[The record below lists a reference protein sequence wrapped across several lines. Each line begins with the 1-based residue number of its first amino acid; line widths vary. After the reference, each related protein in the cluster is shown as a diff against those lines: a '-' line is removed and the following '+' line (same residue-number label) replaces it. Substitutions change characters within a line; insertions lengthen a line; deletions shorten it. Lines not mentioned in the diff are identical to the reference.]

1 MNAPSVRAEE
11 PPCFSAAVSKRGT
24 GDVGKRGGVDVVATR
39 TFPVAEL
46 AHSCARV
53 PAAAGVYV
61 FRGPEGQAFYV
72 GKSSNLRARL
82 GSYFQPAAARHRKT
96 RSLQRFAD
104 TVDVERT
111 GSEFAALLREVE
123 LVQALAPPY
132 NRRLR
137 RHERYTYIGI
147 DYRDPFPRLTVTD
160 TPWEGGQFLGP
171 FANTGRTREAVD
183 VVADLFTLRT
193 CDGAIEP
200 DPSGA
205 ACWRHQVRTCSAPC
219 LGATSPG
226 TYGRDL
232 LQALQACTG
241 RSRAVLT
248 ALVAQRDRLAAAERF
263 EEAARQQRRLVA
275 LERLRRILFVTQRV
289 WHDAVVVQPATEPGT
304 VRLWGIAAGS
314 VCSEAT
320 CAAAQ
325 IDAGATRVWQAV
337 EHAATERLPLVPQH
351 DLDARWIVHRWLTS
365 PTGRRWS
372 VRLGRNSAVATR
384 QQIAALGQAAVADL
398 FSSAATGR

>member
-1 MNAPSVRAEE
+1 M
-11 PPCFSAAVSKRGT
+11 
-24 GDVGKRGGVDVVATR
+24 VATR
-39 TFPVAEL
+39 TFPVTDL
-46 AHSCARV
+46 AQSCARV

-61 FRGPEGQAFYV
+61 FRGPDGQALYV

-96 RSLQRFAD
+96 RSLQRFAG

-137 RHERYTYIGI
+137 RHERYAYIGI

-160 TPWEGGQFLGP
+160 TPWESGQFLGP
-171 FANTGRTREAVD
+171 FANTARAREAVE
-183 VVADLFTLRT
+183 VAADLFTLRT
-193 CDGAIEP
+193 CDGVIVP
-200 DPSGA
+200 DPNGS

-226 TYGRDL
+226 AYGREL
-232 LQALQACTG
+232 LQALLAFTG
-241 RSRAVLT
+241 RSRAALA

-289 WHDAVVVQPATEPGT
+289 WHDAVVVQPGTEPGT

-320 CAAAQ
+320 CSATQ
-325 IDAGATRVWQAV
+325 IDAGATRVSQAV
-337 EHAATERLPLVPQH
+337 EHAAAARLPLVPQH

-372 VRLGRNSAVATR
+372 VPLGRAGAPATQ
-384 QQIAALGQAAVADL
+384 QQIVTLAEAAVADL
-398 FSSAATGR
+398 FSNAAANRVLGYRGTASPHTVRIVPRNQ

>member
-1 MNAPSVRAEE
+1 MWGDGGSVLGCDIA
-11 PPCFSAAVSKRGT
+11 GT
-24 GDVGKRGGVDVVATR
+24 RGGVDVVATR

-46 AHSCARV
+46 AHSCAHV
-53 PAAAGVYV
+53 PATAGVYV
-61 FRGPEGQAFYV
+61 FRSPEGQALYV
-72 GKSSNLRARL
+72 GKSNNLRARL

-96 RSLQRFAD
+96 RSLQRFAE

-137 RHERYTYIGI
+137 RHERYAYIGI

-171 FANTGRTREAVD
+171 FANTGRTREAVE
-183 VVADLFTLRT
+183 VVADLYTLRT
-193 CDGAIEP
+193 CDGAIVP
-200 DPSGA
+200 DPNGS

-226 TYGRDL
+226 AYGRDL
-232 LQALQACTG
+232 LQALRAFTG
-241 RSRAVLT
+241 RSRTALT
-248 ALVAQRDRLAAAERF
+248 ALVAQRDCLAAAERF
-263 EEAARQQRRLVA
+263 EEAARQQRRLAA

-289 WHDAVVVQPATEPGT
+289 WHDAVVVQPGTEAGT

-325 IDAGATRVWQAV
+325 IEAGAARLWHAV
-337 EHAATERLPLVPQH
+337 EHAAAERLPLVPQH
-351 DLDARWIVHRWLTS
+351 DLDARWIIHRWLTS

-372 VRLGRNSAVATR
+372 VRLGRPGTPAPQ
-384 QQIAALGQAAVADL
+384 QQITALAAAAVADL
-398 FSSAATGR
+398 FAGAAAGR